1 MSKKD
6 SIYFIKQHITTELD
20 GFEDHFR
27 SYLKS
32 SVPLLDRIVRFIIRT
47 KGKQIR
53 PILVFLS
60 AKMIQEQT
68 HEKTYRAATLLELL
82 HTATLVH
89 DDVVDDSLYRR
100 NFFSINALWKNKIGV
115 LIGDF
120 LLSKSLLLCVDNN
133 DIDLLKFMS
142 EAVKKMSEG
151 ELLQIEKARKL
162 DITEEVYYD
171 IIEQK
176 TAILLATCCACGA
189 ASVTS
194 DKDLI
199 DTMYHFGMNL
209 GMAFQIKDDLFD
221 YTVSNLIGKPVG
233 QDIRERKM
241 TLPLIYAMNNSE
253 EKVSKWLKQSVKRHN
268 KKPKRVRQVIQTVID
283 KGGVDYASQKMNSY
297 VQAAKQNLA
306 DLPDTV
312 YKESMHTLIQ
322 YVIERKN

>member
-1 MSKKD
+1 MSKKNTV
-6 SIYFIKQHITTELD
+6 YLIKKHIQPELD
-20 GFEDHFR
+20 AFESHFR

-32 SVPLLDRIVRFIIRT
+32 NVPLLDRIVRFIIHT

-60 AKMIQEQT
+60 AKMLEQETKQ
-68 HEKTYRAATLLELL
+68 KTYRAATLLELL

-100 NFFSINALWKNKIGV
+100 NFYSINALWKNKIGV

-120 LLSKSLLLCVDNN
+120 LLSKSLLLCVDND

-162 DITEEVYYD
+162 DITEEVYYE
-171 IIEQK
+171 IIQQK

-189 ASVTS
+189 ASVTD
-194 DKDLI
+194 DKQRI
-199 DTMYHFGMNL
+199 ETMYNFGMNL

-241 TLPLIYAMNNSE
+241 TLPLIYAMNTTT
-253 EKVSKWLKQSVKRHN
+253 EKDKKWLKKSVKHYN
-268 KKPKRVRQVIQTVID
+268 KKPKRVREVIQFVID
-283 KGGVDYASQKMNSY
+283 NGGVKYATQKMNEY
-297 VQAAKQNLA
+297 VQAAHENLS
-306 DLPDTV
+306 DIPTSEF
-312 YKESMHTLIQ
+312 KTSMETLIQ